1 MAVQNTQIKSAL
13 TLKYKSG
20 VDVNGKDIIK
30 NKKFTNIKLTAD
42 NQGLYDVAAAM
53 SPLMKYPLVEVLRS
67 NDSSLINA

>member
-20 VDVNGKDIIK
+20 VDANGKDIIK